1 MRIRMDYVNHKLVI
15 PAVALVGMVIFGGGF
30 LLYQNQKSQI
40 QDDSRRISYEDVKQ
54 LVAEVSKLIDLP
66 KDEIPAVTTITDVA
80 KMQDR
85 PFFQKAKNGDKV
97 LIYTN
102 AAKAILYDPIIKKV
116 IDVAP
121 LNIGS
126 PSAKA
131 PILLKVVL
139 KNGTKTA
146 GLTTK
151 IEDRL
156 QKENLQFE
164 VSSKEN
170 AEKQDYDKTVVVVLN
185 ESSKRLA
192 ESIANLL
199 NVTIGALP
207 DGEIKPDDAD
217 MVIILGKDVI

>member
-1 MRIRMDYVNHKLVI
+1 M
-15 PAVALVGMVIFGGGF
+15 IFGGGF
-30 LLYQNQKSQI
+30 FLYQNQKSQVR
-40 QDDSRRISYEDVKQ
+40 DDSQMISYQDVQQ

-66 KDEIPAVTTITDVA
+66 EDETPAVTTITDVA

-85 PFFQKAKNGDKV
+85 PFFQRAKNGDKI
-97 LIYTN
+97 LIYPN

-116 IDVAP
+116 IAVAP
-121 LNIGS
+121 LNIGT
-126 PSAKA
+126 PEAKEQ
-131 PILLKVVL
+131 ILLKVAL
-139 KNGTKTA
+139 RNGTKTA

-170 AEKQDYDKTVVVVLN
+170 AKKQDYDKTLVVVLN

-199 NVTIGALP
+199 NVTVGELP

-217 MVIILGKDVI
+217 IIIILGKDAT

>member
-1 MRIRMDYVNHKLVI
+1 M
-15 PAVALVGMVIFGGGF
+15 IFGGGF
-30 LLYQNQKSQI
+30 FLYQNQKSQVR
-40 QDDSRRISYEDVKQ
+40 DDPQMISYQDVQQ

-66 KDEIPAVTTITDVA
+66 EDETPAVTTITDVA

-85 PFFQKAKNGDKV
+85 PFFQRAKNGDKI
-97 LIYTN
+97 LIYPN

-116 IDVAP
+116 IAVAP
-121 LNIGS
+121 LNIGT
-126 PSAKA
+126 PEAKEQ
-131 PILLKVVL
+131 ILLKVAL
-139 KNGTKTA
+139 RNGTKTA

-170 AEKQDYDKTVVVVLN
+170 AKKQDYDKTLVVVLN

-199 NVTIGALP
+199 NVTIGELP

-217 MVIILGKDVI
+217 IIIILGKDAT

>member
-30 LLYQNQKSQI
+30 LLYQNQKSQV
-40 QDDSRRISYEDVKQ
+40 QDGQMISDQDVKQ

-139 KNGTKTA
+139 KNGTKLP

-199 NVTIGALP
+199 NVTIGELP

>member
-1 MRIRMDYVNHKLVI
+1 M
-15 PAVALVGMVIFGGGF
+15 IFGGGF
-30 LLYQNQKSQI
+30 FLYQNQKSQVR
-40 QDDSRRISYEDVKQ
+40 DDSQMISYQDVQQ

-66 KDEIPAVTTITDVA
+66 EDETPAVTTITDVA

-85 PFFQKAKNGDKV
+85 PFFQRAKNGDKI
-97 LIYTN
+97 LIYPN

-116 IDVAP
+116 IAVAP
-121 LNIGS
+121 LNIGT
-126 PSAKA
+126 PEAKEQ
-131 PILLKVVL
+131 IFLKVAL
-139 KNGTKTA
+139 RNGTKTA

-170 AEKQDYDKTVVVVLN
+170 ATKQDYDKTVVVVLN

-199 NVTIGALP
+199 NVTVGELP

-217 MVIILGKDVI
+217 IVIILGKDAT

>member
-1 MRIRMDYVNHKLVI
+1 M
-15 PAVALVGMVIFGGGF
+15 IFGGGF
-30 LLYQNQKSQI
+30 FLYQNQKSQVR
-40 QDDSRRISYEDVKQ
+40 DDSQMISYQDVQQ

-66 KDEIPAVTTITDVA
+66 EDETPAVTTITDVA

-85 PFFQKAKNGDKV
+85 PFFQRAKNGDKI
-97 LIYTN
+97 LIYPN

-121 LNIGS
+121 LNIGT
-126 PSAKA
+126 PEAKEQ
-131 PILLKVVL
+131 ILLKVAL
-139 KNGTKTA
+139 RNGTKTA

-170 AEKQDYDKTVVVVLN
+170 AKKQDYDKTLVVVLN

-199 NVTIGALP
+199 NVTVGELP

-217 MVIILGKDVI
+217 IVIILGKDTT